1 MVTGWVKGDSM
12 AIHPSLKSRVILASQ
27 ERMPAPDELG
37 YGSTPRTS
45 KLRSEMKWKAAVIKD
60 FVNVIYGLAKCEF
73 RTEEHIRV
81 DMHRARLV
89 THSYRE
95 TDGLPWAMRVAK
107 AFENVCEN
115 FPVFIK
121 PGELIVG
128 DPNSAPDELR
138 WYPEIACR
146 HMPDAVTN
154 GGFSD
159 MVTAE
164 EREEIID
171 DICAYWRGRCVSDRI
186 KAAIPHHMAPDI
198 LEGLAT
204 PIEAAL
210 WEMGIV
216 GFVYDYPTLFEQGL
230 LARIEIAE
238 ASLAQ
243 LDEHVLEIPP
253 AEFIEKRT
261 NWQAM
266 IICGK
271 AILRFSQR
279 LAQLALE
286 QAGNEL
292 DLVRRQELLEL
303 GEILEWVPARPPRT
317 FHEALQFYWIV
328 EVTTKFLAVYGHG
341 GGSRIDQIFWPYY
354 EKDLRENTLT
364 REKALELIEC
374 LFLKIQEVGLPLEWP
389 VTFTGKAGG
398 EIFYTLNICGSKED
412 SSDASN
418 ELSLLIMQAMGNL
431 HINQPPIA
439 VRYHKNISPEIIE
452 KSIDLL
458 RKGTGHPSYFNE
470 DLLEKWGLLR
480 GFSSEDAKKVV
491 VGGCVTSHVI
501 GKFDICSGTPG
512 TGGLIVPKVLEE
524 VLLEGVPGGL
534 EPRSNVPPTRDPRSI
549 KSTGELLEALQK
561 RMSYYL
567 EELKISWDISQQILM
582 TTHPDPCNSLLLQ
595 EPLES
600 GIDLKTLHKKYH
612 TYPAVYTLGIMTVVD
627 SVIAIEKL
635 VFQDKRYTMQEL
647 ADALMANW
655 EAREPM
661 RQEFL
666 NAPKYGNDDEF
677 ADGIAIKVMSCIRNT
692 VQCFKDAWGWS
703 FMIDGGTAAGYQTV
717 GIAVGATPDGR
728 YAMTHLTD
736 GSRSPMAGAD
746 RNGPTAVLNS
756 AAKFP
761 FTHMELFNQRFLPIF
776 LEGENK
782 KLFAAYLREWYNKGT
797 IPHIQFN
804 VVDGATLRDAQ
815 QHPEK
820 YPNLQVRVAG
830 YSAFW
835 IDLPKGT
842 QDSIIARTEQ
852 SLLNNP

>member
-1 MVTGWVKGDSM
+1 MGSSSSSAVQVRPGNRDHQQTPYEWGF
-12 AIHPSLKSRVILASQ
+12 
-27 ERMPAPDELG
+27 
-37 YGSTPRTS
+37 GSTPRTAR
-45 KLRSEMKWKAAVIKD
+45 LRSEMKWKAAVIKD
-60 FVNVIYGLAKCEF
+60 FMNVIYGLAKCEF
-73 RTEEHIRV
+73 RKEEHIRV
-81 DMHRARLV
+81 DMDRARLV
-89 THSYRE
+89 THSYRQ
-95 TDGLPWAMRVAK
+95 TDGLPWALRMAK

-115 FPVFIK
+115 FPIFIK

-154 GGFSD
+154 GGFSE
-159 MVTAE
+159 MVTDA
-164 EREEIID
+164 EREEIIN
-171 DICAYWRGRCVSDRI
+171 DICQYWQGRCVSDRI
-186 KAAIPHHMAPDI
+186 KAAIPHQIAPDI

-216 GFVYDYPTLFEQGL
+216 GFVYDYASLFQQGL
-230 LARIEIAE
+230 LTRIETAE
-238 ASLAQ
+238 RHLAD
-243 LDEHVLEIPP
+243 LDEHVLETAPG
-253 AEFIEKRT
+253 EYVEKRT

-271 AILRFSQR
+271 AILRFGQR
-279 LAQLALE
+279 LAELAGD
-286 QAGNEL
+286 QAKNEV
-292 DLVRRQELLEL
+292 DPIRRQELKELE
-303 GEILEWVPARPPRT
+303 EILLWVPGHPARS
-317 FHEALQFYWIV
+317 FHEALQFYWII
-328 EVTTKFLAVYGHG
+328 EVTAKFLAVYGHG
-341 GGSRIDQIFWPYY
+341 GGSRIDQTFWPYY
-354 EKDLRENTLT
+354 ERDIRENKLT
-364 REKALELIEC
+364 REQALELMEC

-412 SSDASN
+412 GSDASN
-418 ELSLLIMQAMGNL
+418 ELSQVIMEAVGNL

-439 VRYHKNISPEIIE
+439 VRYHKNISPEIIDC
-452 KSIDLL
+452 SIDLL
-458 RKGTGHPSYFNE
+458 RKGMGHPSYFNE
-470 DLLEKWGLLR
+470 DLLEKWGILR
-480 GFSSEDAKKVV
+480 GFSPEDAKKVV

-501 GKFDICSGTPG
+501 GKYDISTGTPG

-524 VLLEGVPGGL
+524 ILLEGVPGGL
-534 EPRSNVPPTRDPRSI
+534 EPRPNVPETRDPRSI
-549 KSTGELLEALQK
+549 NSVDGLLEALRT
-561 RMSYYL
+561 RMRYYL
-567 EELKISWDISQQILM
+567 SELKISWDIGQQILM
-582 TTHPDPCNSLLLQ
+582 TTHPDPCNSLLLD
-595 EPLES
+595 EPLDC

-627 SVIAIEKL
+627 SVIAIVKL
-635 VFQDKRYTMQEL
+635 IFQDKKYSMKEL
-647 ADALMANW
+647 IAALMANW
-655 EAREPM
+655 EGYEPM
-661 RQEFL
+661 RQDFL
-666 NAPKYGNDDEF
+666 HAPKYGNDDDF
-677 ADGIAIKVMSCIRNT
+677 ADGLAVKTMACIRDT
-692 VQCFKDAWGWS
+692 VQSFRDGWGWP

-717 GIAVGATPDGR
+717 GLAVGATPDGR

-756 AAKFP
+756 AAKIP
-761 FTHMELFNQRFLPIF
+761 FTHMELFNQRFVPIF

-804 VVDGATLRDAQ
+804 VVDSAQLRDAQ
-815 QHPEK
+815 EHPEK

-852 SLLNNP
+852 SL

>member
-1 MVTGWVKGDSM
+1 MRGGNMGNS
-12 AIHPSLKSRVILASQ
+12 PSSISSLFIE
-27 ERMPAPDELG
+27 ERESKQMSHAWG
-37 YGSTPRTS
+37 FGSTPRTA
-45 KLRSEMKWKAAVIKD
+45 KLRSEMKWKAAVVKD
-60 FVNVIYGLAKCEF
+60 FMDVIIGLAKCEF
-73 RTEEHIRV
+73 RKEEHIRV
-81 DMHRARLV
+81 DMDRARLV
-89 THSYRE
+89 TQSYRK
-95 TDGLPWAMRVAK
+95 TDGQPWVMRMAR

-115 FPVFIK
+115 FPIFIK

-128 DPNSAPDELR
+128 DPNGAPDELR

-154 GGFSD
+154 GGFSE
-159 MVTAE
+159 MVTDT
-164 EREEIID
+164 ERLEIIN
-171 DICAYWRGRCVSDRI
+171 DICTYWDGRCVSDRI
-186 KAAIPHHMAPDI
+186 KAAIPHAMAPDI

-216 GFVYDYPTLFEQGL
+216 GFVYDYDTLFQQGL
-230 LARIEIAE
+230 LARIRVAE
-238 ASLAQ
+238 RKLADLEKQ
-243 LDEHVLEIPP
+243 VLEIPP
-253 AEFIEKRT
+253 AEFVEKRT

-266 IICGK
+266 ILCGK
-271 AILRFSQR
+271 AILHYSQR
-279 LAQLALE
+279 LSELASQQAKTELE
-286 QAGNEL
+286 PERRKEL
-292 DLVRRQELLEL
+292 EELNGMLQ
-303 GEILEWVPARPPRT
+303 WVPAMPPRS
-317 FHEALQFYWIV
+317 FHEALQFYWII
-328 EVTTKFLAVYGHG
+328 EVTAKFLAVYGHG

-354 EKDLRENTLT
+354 EKDLSENKLT
-364 REKALELIEC
+364 RQGALELIEC

-412 SSDASN
+412 GSDASN
-418 ELSLLIMQAMGNL
+418 ELSLIIMEAMGNL

-439 VRYHKNISPEIIE
+439 VRYHKNISADIIDH
-452 KSIDLL
+452 SIDLL
-458 RKGTGHPSYFNE
+458 RKGMGHPSYFNE
-470 DLLEKWGLLR
+470 DLLERWGLIR
-480 GFSSEDAKKVV
+480 GFSAYEAKKVV

-501 GKFDICSGTPG
+501 GKYDICSGTPG

-534 EPRSNVPPTRDPRSI
+534 EPRPNVPETRDPLTI
-549 KSTGELLEALQK
+549 HSTDELLEALK
-561 RMSYYL
+561 VRLRYYL
-567 EELKISWDISQQILM
+567 NELKISWDIAQQILM
-582 TTHPDPCNSLLLQ
+582 TTHPDPCNSLLLD

-600 GIDLKTLHKKYH
+600 GIDLKQWHKKYH

-635 VFQDKRYTMQEL
+635 IFQDNKYTLEGL
-647 ADALMANW
+647 ATALMANW
-655 EAREPM
+655 DGYEPM
-661 RQEFL
+661 RHDFL
-666 NAPKYGNDDEF
+666 NAPKYGNDDDF
-677 ADGIAIKVMSCIRNT
+677 ADGLAVKVMACIRDT
-692 VQCFKDAWGWS
+692 VQSFRDGWGRS
-703 FMIDGGTAAGYQTV
+703 FMIDGGTAAGYQSV
-717 GIAVGATPDGR
+717 GLAVGATPDGR

-756 AAKFP
+756 AAKIP
-761 FTHMELFNQRFLPIF
+761 FTHMELLNQRFVPIF

-782 KLFAAYLREWYNKGT
+782 ELFAAYLREWYNKGT

-804 VVDGATLRDAQ
+804 VVDSAVLRDAQ
-815 QHPEK
+815 EHPEK

-842 QDSIIARTEQ
+842 QDSIIARSEQ
-852 SLLNNP
+852 TL

>member
-1 MVTGWVKGDSM
+1 M
-12 AIHPSLKSRVILASQ
+12 AITSSSTADTIHSDHELT
-27 ERMPAPDELG
+27 PAPQALG
-37 YGSTPRTS
+37 YGSTLRTAH
-45 KLRSEMKWKAAVIKD
+45 LRSEMKWKAAVVKD
-60 FVNVIYGLAKCEF
+60 FMNVIYGLAKCEF
-73 RTEEHIRV
+73 RKDEHIRV
-81 DMHRARLV
+81 DMDRARLV
-89 THSYRE
+89 TQSYRE
-95 TDGLPWAMRVAK
+95 TDGQPWALRMARS
-107 AFENVCEN
+107 FENLCEN
-115 FPVFIK
+115 FPIFIK

-154 GGFSD
+154 GGFSE
-159 MVTAE
+159 MVTDAE
-164 EREEIID
+164 RDEIIN
-171 DICAYWRGRCVSDRI
+171 DICRYWEGRCVSDRI
-186 KAAIPHHMAPDI
+186 KAAIPHQIAPDI

-216 GFVYDYPTLFEQGL
+216 GFVYDYTALFQQGL
-230 LARIEIAE
+230 LARVKLAERHLAEI
-238 ASLAQ
+238 
-243 LDEHVLEIPP
+243 DEHVLTTPP
-253 AEFIEKRT
+253 AEYVEKRT

-271 AILRFSQR
+271 AIMRFSQR
-279 LAQLALE
+279 LAELAGE
-286 QAGNEL
+286 QAKHEL
-292 DLVRRQELLEL
+292 DPLRKQELEELE
-303 GEILEWVPARPPRT
+303 EILHRVPGHSPRT

-328 EVTTKFLAVYGHG
+328 EVTAKFLAVYGHG
-341 GGSRIDQIFWPYY
+341 GGARIDQIFWPYY
-354 EKDLRENTLT
+354 EQDIREKRLN
-364 REKALELIEC
+364 RQKALELIEC

-398 EIFYTLNICGSKED
+398 EIFYTLNICGSKDDE
-412 SSDASN
+412 SDASN
-418 ELSLLIMQAMGNL
+418 ELSRLIMEAMGNL

-439 VRYHKNISPEIIE
+439 VRYHKNISPDIIDC
-452 KSIDLL
+452 SIDLL
-458 RKGTGHPSYFNE
+458 RKGMGHPSYFNE
-470 DLLEKWGLLR
+470 DLLEKWGLIR
-480 GFSSEDAKKVV
+480 SFSPQEAKKVA
-491 VGGCVTSHVI
+491 VGGCVTSHVM
-501 GKFDICSGTPG
+501 GKYDISTGTPG

-534 EPRSNVPPTRDPRSI
+534 EPRLNVPETRDPRNI
-549 KSTGELLEALQK
+549 KSIDELLEALEL
-561 RMSYYL
+561 RMRYYL
-567 EELKISWDISQQILM
+567 GELKVSWDVGQQILM
-582 TTHPDPCNSLLLQ
+582 STHPDPCNSLLLD
-595 EPLES
+595 EPLQY

-612 TYPAVYTLGIMTVVD
+612 TYPAVFTLGIMTVAD

-635 VFQDKRYTMQEL
+635 IFREKKYTMEQL
-647 ADALMANW
+647 IAALMGNW
-655 EAREPM
+655 DGCEPM
-661 RQEFL
+661 RQDFL
-666 NAPKYGNDDEF
+666 HAPKYGNDDDF
-677 ADGIAIKVMSCIRNT
+677 ADGLAVKVLALIRNT
-692 VQCFKDAWGWS
+692 VQSFKDGWGWS
-703 FMIDGGTAAGYQTV
+703 FIIDGGTAAGYQTV

-756 AAKFP
+756 AAKIP
-761 FTHMELFNQRFLPIF
+761 FTHMELFNQRFLPVF

-804 VVDGATLRDAQ
+804 VVDSALLRDAQ
-815 QHPEK
+815 EHPEK

-835 IDLPKGT
+835 VDLPNGT

-852 SLLNNP
+852 AL

>member
-1 MVTGWVKGDSM
+1 MGNS
-12 AIHPSLKSRVILASQ
+12 PSSISSLFIE
-27 ERMPAPDELG
+27 ERESKQMSHAWG
-37 YGSTPRTS
+37 FGSTPRTA
-45 KLRSEMKWKAAVIKD
+45 KLRSEMKWKAAVVKD
-60 FVNVIYGLAKCEF
+60 FMDVIIGLAKCEF
-73 RTEEHIRV
+73 RKEEHIRV
-81 DMHRARLV
+81 DMDRARLV
-89 THSYRE
+89 TQSYRK
-95 TDGLPWAMRVAK
+95 TDGQPWVMRMAR

-115 FPVFIK
+115 FPIFIK

-128 DPNSAPDELR
+128 DPNGAPDELR

-154 GGFSD
+154 GGFSE
-159 MVTAE
+159 MVTDT
-164 EREEIID
+164 ERLEIIN
-171 DICAYWRGRCVSDRI
+171 DICTYWDGRCVSDRI
-186 KAAIPHHMAPDI
+186 KAAIPHAMAPDI

-216 GFVYDYPTLFEQGL
+216 GFVYDYDTLFQQGL
-230 LARIEIAE
+230 LARIRVAE
-238 ASLAQ
+238 RKLADLEKQ
-243 LDEHVLEIPP
+243 VLEIPP
-253 AEFIEKRT
+253 AEFVEKRT

-266 IICGK
+266 ILCGK
-271 AILRFSQR
+271 AILHYSQR
-279 LAQLALE
+279 LSELASQQAKTELE
-286 QAGNEL
+286 PERRKEL
-292 DLVRRQELLEL
+292 EELNGMLQ
-303 GEILEWVPARPPRT
+303 WVPAMPPRS
-317 FHEALQFYWIV
+317 FHEALQFYWII
-328 EVTTKFLAVYGHG
+328 EVTAKFLAVYGHG

-354 EKDLRENTLT
+354 EKDLSENKLT
-364 REKALELIEC
+364 RQGALELIEC

-412 SSDASN
+412 GSDASN
-418 ELSLLIMQAMGNL
+418 ELSLIIMEAMGNL

-439 VRYHKNISPEIIE
+439 VRYHKNISADIIDH
-452 KSIDLL
+452 SIDLL
-458 RKGTGHPSYFNE
+458 RKGMGHPSYFNE
-470 DLLEKWGLLR
+470 DLLERWGLIR
-480 GFSSEDAKKVV
+480 GFSAYEAKKVV

-501 GKFDICSGTPG
+501 GKYDICSGTPG

-534 EPRSNVPPTRDPRSI
+534 EPRPNVPETRDPLTI
-549 KSTGELLEALQK
+549 HSTDELLEALK
-561 RMSYYL
+561 VRLRYYL
-567 EELKISWDISQQILM
+567 NELKISWDIAQQILM
-582 TTHPDPCNSLLLQ
+582 TTHPDPCNSLLLD

-600 GIDLKTLHKKYH
+600 GIDLKQWHKKYH

-635 VFQDKRYTMQEL
+635 IFQDNKYTLEGL
-647 ADALMANW
+647 ATALMANW
-655 EAREPM
+655 DGYEPM
-661 RQEFL
+661 RHDFL
-666 NAPKYGNDDEF
+666 NAPKYGNDDDF
-677 ADGIAIKVMSCIRNT
+677 ADGLAVKVMACIRDT
-692 VQCFKDAWGWS
+692 VQSFRDGWGWS
-703 FMIDGGTAAGYQTV
+703 FMIDGGTAAGYQSV
-717 GIAVGATPDGR
+717 GLAVGATPDGR

-756 AAKFP
+756 AAKIP
-761 FTHMELFNQRFLPIF
+761 FTHMELLNQRFVPIF

-782 KLFAAYLREWYNKGT
+782 ELFAAYLREWYNKGT

-804 VVDGATLRDAQ
+804 VVDSAVLRDAQ
-815 QHPEK
+815 EHPEK

-842 QDSIIARTEQ
+842 QDSIIARSEQ
-852 SLLNNP
+852 TL

>member
-1 MVTGWVKGDSM
+1 MGNS
-12 AIHPSLKSRVILASQ
+12 PSSISSLFIE
-27 ERMPAPDELG
+27 ERESKQMSHAWG
-37 YGSTPRTS
+37 FGSTPRTA
-45 KLRSEMKWKAAVIKD
+45 KLRSEMKWKAAVVKD
-60 FVNVIYGLAKCEF
+60 FMDVIIGLAKCEF
-73 RTEEHIRV
+73 RKEEHIRV
-81 DMHRARLV
+81 DMDRARLV
-89 THSYRE
+89 TQSYRK
-95 TDGLPWAMRVAK
+95 TDGQPWVMRMAR

-115 FPVFIK
+115 FPIFIK

-128 DPNSAPDELR
+128 DPNGAPDELR

-154 GGFSD
+154 GGFSE
-159 MVTAE
+159 MVTDT
-164 EREEIID
+164 ERLEIIN
-171 DICAYWRGRCVSDRI
+171 DICTYWDGRCVSDRI
-186 KAAIPHHMAPDI
+186 KAAIPHAMAPDI

-216 GFVYDYPTLFEQGL
+216 GFVYDYDTLFQQGL
-230 LARIEIAE
+230 LARIRVAE
-238 ASLAQ
+238 RKLADLEKQ
-243 LDEHVLEIPP
+243 VLEIPP
-253 AEFIEKRT
+253 AEFVEKRT

-266 IICGK
+266 ILCGK
-271 AILRFSQR
+271 AILHYSQR
-279 LAQLALE
+279 LSELASQQAKTELE
-286 QAGNEL
+286 PERRKEL
-292 DLVRRQELLEL
+292 EELNGMLQ
-303 GEILEWVPARPPRT
+303 WVPAMPPRS
-317 FHEALQFYWIV
+317 FHEALQFYWII
-328 EVTTKFLAVYGHG
+328 EVTAKFLAVYGHG

-354 EKDLRENTLT
+354 EKDLSENKLT
-364 REKALELIEC
+364 RQGALELIEC

-412 SSDASN
+412 GSDASN
-418 ELSLLIMQAMGNL
+418 ELSLIIMEAMGNL

-439 VRYHKNISPEIIE
+439 VRYHKNISADIIDH
-452 KSIDLL
+452 SIDLL
-458 RKGTGHPSYFNE
+458 RKGMGHPSYFNE
-470 DLLEKWGLLR
+470 DLLERWGLIR
-480 GFSSEDAKKVV
+480 GFSAYEAKKVV

-501 GKFDICSGTPG
+501 GKYDICSGTPG

-534 EPRSNVPPTRDPRSI
+534 EPRPNVPETRDPLTI
-549 KSTGELLEALQK
+549 HSTDELLEALK
-561 RMSYYL
+561 VRLRYYMN
-567 EELKISWDISQQILM
+567 ELKISWDIAQQILM
-582 TTHPDPCNSLLLQ
+582 TTHPDPCNSLLLD

-600 GIDLKTLHKKYH
+600 GIDLKQWHKKYH

-635 VFQDKRYTMQEL
+635 IFQDNKYTLEGL
-647 ADALMANW
+647 ATALMANW
-655 EAREPM
+655 DGYEPM
-661 RQEFL
+661 RHDFL
-666 NAPKYGNDDEF
+666 NAPKYGNDDDF
-677 ADGIAIKVMSCIRNT
+677 ADGLAVKVMACIRDT
-692 VQCFKDAWGWS
+692 VQSFRDGWGWS
-703 FMIDGGTAAGYQTV
+703 FMIDGGTAAGYQSV
-717 GIAVGATPDGR
+717 GLAVGATPDGR

-756 AAKFP
+756 AAKIP
-761 FTHMELFNQRFLPIF
+761 FTHMELLNQRFVPIF

-782 KLFAAYLREWYNKGT
+782 ELFAAYLREWYNKGT

-804 VVDGATLRDAQ
+804 VVDSAVLRDAQ
-815 QHPEK
+815 EHPEK

-842 QDSIIARTEQ
+842 QDSIIARSEQ
-852 SLLNNP
+852 TL

>member
-1 MVTGWVKGDSM
+1 MGNS
-12 AIHPSLKSRVILASQ
+12 PSSISSLFIE
-27 ERMPAPDELG
+27 ERESKQMSHAWG
-37 YGSTPRTS
+37 FGSTPRTA
-45 KLRSEMKWKAAVIKD
+45 KLRSEMKWKAAVVKD
-60 FVNVIYGLAKCEF
+60 FMDVIIGLAKCEF
-73 RTEEHIRV
+73 RKEEHIRV
-81 DMHRARLV
+81 DMDRARLV
-89 THSYRE
+89 TQSYRK
-95 TDGLPWAMRVAK
+95 TDGQPWVMRMAR

-115 FPVFIK
+115 FPIFIK

-128 DPNSAPDELR
+128 DPNGAPDELR

-154 GGFSD
+154 GGFSE
-159 MVTAE
+159 MVTDT
-164 EREEIID
+164 ERLEIIN
-171 DICAYWRGRCVSDRI
+171 DICTYWDGRCVSDRI
-186 KAAIPHHMAPDI
+186 KAAIPHAMAPDI

-216 GFVYDYPTLFEQGL
+216 GFVYDYDTLFQQGL
-230 LARIEIAE
+230 LARIRVAE
-238 ASLAQ
+238 RKLADLEKQ
-243 LDEHVLEIPP
+243 VLEIPP
-253 AEFIEKRT
+253 AEFVEKRT

-266 IICGK
+266 ILCGK
-271 AILRFSQR
+271 AILHYSQR
-279 LAQLALE
+279 LSELASQQAKTELE
-286 QAGNEL
+286 PERRKEL
-292 DLVRRQELLEL
+292 EELNGMLQ
-303 GEILEWVPARPPRT
+303 WVPAMPPRS
-317 FHEALQFYWIV
+317 FHEALQFYWII
-328 EVTTKFLAVYGHG
+328 EVTAKFLAVYGHG

-354 EKDLRENTLT
+354 EKDLSENKLT
-364 REKALELIEC
+364 RQGALELIEC

-412 SSDASN
+412 GSDASN
-418 ELSLLIMQAMGNL
+418 ELSLIIMEAMGNL

-439 VRYHKNISPEIIE
+439 VRYHKNISADIIDH
-452 KSIDLL
+452 SIDLL
-458 RKGTGHPSYFNE
+458 RKGMGHPSYFNE
-470 DLLEKWGLLR
+470 DLLERWGLIR
-480 GFSSEDAKKVV
+480 GFSAYEAKKVV

-501 GKFDICSGTPG
+501 GKYDICSGTPG

-534 EPRSNVPPTRDPRSI
+534 EPRPNVPETRDPLTI
-549 KSTGELLEALQK
+549 HSTDELLEALK
-561 RMSYYL
+561 VRLRYYL
-567 EELKISWDISQQILM
+567 NELKISWDIAQQILM
-582 TTHPDPCNSLLLQ
+582 TTHPDPCNSLLLD

-600 GIDLKTLHKKYH
+600 GIDLKQWHKKYH

-635 VFQDKRYTMQEL
+635 IFQDNKYTLEGL
-647 ADALMANW
+647 ATALMANW
-655 EAREPM
+655 DGYEPM
-661 RQEFL
+661 RHDFL
-666 NAPKYGNDDEF
+666 NAPKYGNDDDF
-677 ADGIAIKVMSCIRNT
+677 ADGLAVKVMACIRDT
-692 VQCFKDAWGWS
+692 VQSFRDGWGRS
-703 FMIDGGTAAGYQTV
+703 FMIDGGTAAGYQSV
-717 GIAVGATPDGR
+717 GLAVGATPDGR

-756 AAKFP
+756 AAKIP
-761 FTHMELFNQRFLPIF
+761 FTHMELLNQRFVPIF

-782 KLFAAYLREWYNKGT
+782 ELFAAYLREWYNKGT

-804 VVDGATLRDAQ
+804 VVDSAVLRDAQ
-815 QHPEK
+815 EHPEK

-842 QDSIIARTEQ
+842 QDSIIARSEQ
-852 SLLNNP
+852 TL

>member
-1 MVTGWVKGDSM
+1 MRGGNMGNS
-12 AIHPSLKSRVILASQ
+12 PSSISSLFIE
-27 ERMPAPDELG
+27 ERESKQMSHAWG
-37 YGSTPRTS
+37 FGSTPRTA
-45 KLRSEMKWKAAVIKD
+45 KLRSEMKWKAAVVKD
-60 FVNVIYGLAKCEF
+60 FMDVIIGLAKCEF
-73 RTEEHIRV
+73 RKEEHIRV
-81 DMHRARLV
+81 DMDRARLV
-89 THSYRE
+89 TQSYRK
-95 TDGLPWAMRVAK
+95 TDGQPWVMRMAR

-115 FPVFIK
+115 FPIFIK

-128 DPNSAPDELR
+128 DPNGAPDELR

-154 GGFSD
+154 GGFSE
-159 MVTAE
+159 MVTDT
-164 EREEIID
+164 ERLEIIN
-171 DICAYWRGRCVSDRI
+171 DICTYWDGRCVSDRI
-186 KAAIPHHMAPDI
+186 KAAIPHAMAPDI

-216 GFVYDYPTLFEQGL
+216 GFVYDYDTLFQQGL
-230 LARIEIAE
+230 LARIRVAE
-238 ASLAQ
+238 RKLADLEKQ
-243 LDEHVLEIPP
+243 VLEIPP
-253 AEFIEKRT
+253 AEFVEKRT

-266 IICGK
+266 ILCGK
-271 AILRFSQR
+271 AILHYSQR
-279 LAQLALE
+279 LSELASQQAKTELE
-286 QAGNEL
+286 PERRKEL
-292 DLVRRQELLEL
+292 EELNGMLQ
-303 GEILEWVPARPPRT
+303 WVPAMPPRS
-317 FHEALQFYWIV
+317 FHEALQFYWII
-328 EVTTKFLAVYGHG
+328 EVTAKFLAVYGHG

-354 EKDLRENTLT
+354 EKDLSENKLT
-364 REKALELIEC
+364 RQGALELIEC

-412 SSDASN
+412 GSDASN
-418 ELSLLIMQAMGNL
+418 ELSLIIMEAMGNL

-439 VRYHKNISPEIIE
+439 VRYHKNISADIIDH
-452 KSIDLL
+452 SIDLL
-458 RKGTGHPSYFNE
+458 RKGMGHPSYFNE
-470 DLLEKWGLLR
+470 DLLERWGLIR
-480 GFSSEDAKKVV
+480 GFSAYEAKKVV

-501 GKFDICSGTPG
+501 GKYDICSGTPG

-534 EPRSNVPPTRDPRSI
+534 EPRPNVPETRDPLTI
-549 KSTGELLEALQK
+549 HSTDELLEALK
-561 RMSYYL
+561 VRLRYYL
-567 EELKISWDISQQILM
+567 NELKISWDIAQQILM
-582 TTHPDPCNSLLLQ
+582 TTHPDPCNSLLLD

-600 GIDLKTLHKKYH
+600 GIDLKQWHKKYH

-635 VFQDKRYTMQEL
+635 IFQDNKYTLEGL
-647 ADALMANW
+647 ATALMANW
-655 EAREPM
+655 DGYEPM
-661 RQEFL
+661 RHDFL
-666 NAPKYGNDDEF
+666 NAPKYGNDDDF
-677 ADGIAIKVMSCIRNT
+677 ADGLAVKVMACIRDT
-692 VQCFKDAWGWS
+692 VQSFRDGWGWS
-703 FMIDGGTAAGYQTV
+703 FMIDGGTAAGYQSV
-717 GIAVGATPDGR
+717 GLAVGATPDGR

-756 AAKFP
+756 AAKIP
-761 FTHMELFNQRFLPIF
+761 FTHMELLNQRFVPIF

-782 KLFAAYLREWYNKGT
+782 ELFAAYLREWYNKGT

-804 VVDGATLRDAQ
+804 VVDSAVLRDAQ
-815 QHPEK
+815 EHPEK

-842 QDSIIARTEQ
+842 QDSIIARSEQ
-852 SLLNNP
+852 TL

>member
-1 MVTGWVKGDSM
+1 MVISSSSNTDVLVDDREQMQVPHEW
-12 AIHPSLKSRVILASQ
+12 
-27 ERMPAPDELG
+27 G
-37 YGSTPRTS
+37 YGSTRRTA

-60 FVNVIYGLAKCEF
+60 FMNVVYGLAKCEF
-73 RTEEHIRV
+73 RKEEHIRV
-81 DMHRARLV
+81 DMDRARLV
-89 THSYRE
+89 TQSYRQ
-95 TDGLPWAMRVAK
+95 TDGLPWAMRMAK
-107 AFENVCEN
+107 SFENLCEN

-154 GGFSD
+154 GGFSE
-159 MVTAE
+159 MVTEAE
-164 EREEIID
+164 QEEIIN
-171 DICAYWRGRCVSDRI
+171 DICAYWEGRCVSDRI
-186 KAAIPHHMAPDI
+186 KAAIPHQIAPDI

-216 GFVYDYPTLFEQGL
+216 GFVYDYASLFQQGL
-230 LARIEIAE
+230 LARIEEAE
-238 ASLAQ
+238 QKLAN
-243 LDEHVLEIPP
+243 LDEHVLEIAP
-253 AEFIEKRT
+253 AEYVEKRT

-279 LAQLALE
+279 LAELARE
-286 QAGNEL
+286 QAQNEA
-292 DLVRRQELLEL
+292 DPVRHQELNEL
-303 GEILEWVPARPPRT
+303 GEILEWVPGHPARS

-328 EVTTKFLAVYGHG
+328 EVTAKFLAVYGHG

-354 EKDLRENTLT
+354 EQDVRNKKLT

-398 EIFYTLNICGSKED
+398 EIFYTLNICGSRED
-412 SSDASN
+412 GSDASN
-418 ELSLLIMQAMGNL
+418 ELSRLIMEAMGNL

-439 VRYHKNISPEIIE
+439 IRYHNNISPEIIDC
-452 KSIDLL
+452 SIDLL
-458 RKGTGHPSYFNE
+458 RKGMGHPSYFNE

-480 GFSSEDAKKVV
+480 GFPPEEAKKVV

-501 GKFDICSGTPG
+501 GKYDISTGTPG

-534 EPRSNVPPTRDPRSI
+534 EPRHNVPATTNPCDI
-549 KSTGELLEALQK
+549 QSTDELLEALSF
-561 RMSYYL
+561 RMRYYL
-567 EELKISWDISQQILM
+567 NELKISWDVGQQILM
-582 TTHPDPCNSLLLQ
+582 DTHQDPCNSLLLD
-595 EPLES
+595 EPLHT

-612 TYPAVYTLGIMTVVD
+612 TYPAVFTLGIMTVVD
-627 SVIAIEKL
+627 SMIAIDKL
-635 VFQDKRYTMQEL
+635 VFQDKKYRMEEL
-647 ADALMANW
+647 ANALMGNW
-655 EAREPM
+655 ERCEPM
-661 RQEFL
+661 RQDFL
-666 NAPKYGNDDEF
+666 NAPKYGNDDDY
-677 ADGIAIKVMSCIRNT
+677 ADGLAVKILACIRDT
-692 VQCFKDAWGWS
+692 VQSFRDGWGWS

-746 RNGPTAVLNS
+746 VNGPTAVLNS
-756 AAKFP
+756 AAKIP
-761 FTHMELFNQRFLPIF
+761 FTHMELFNQRFAPIF
-776 LEGENK
+776 LTGENK
-782 KLFAAYLREWYNKGT
+782 VLFAAYLREWYNKGT

-804 VVDGATLRDAQ
+804 VVDSAVLRDAQ
-815 QHPEK
+815 EHPEK
-820 YPNLQVRVAG
+820 YTNLQVRVAG

-835 IDLPKGT
+835 VDLPKGT
-842 QDSIIARTEQ
+842 QDSIIARSEHT
-852 SLLNNP
+852 L